1 LQEIKRLKR
10 TVPFFMQ
17 FYALDKV
24 KGKVIKMKTEK
35 LKIKKRP
42 GFLLLF
48 AAAALMFLLF
58 SLSSCSEETAA
69 ATGVTA
75 IAGFAGLYICII
87 AIAWLAG
94 IFFFV
99 VWIIMLVDCAKR
111 ENEDFPDA
119 NPNSK
124 MMWILIIVLAG
135 GIGAIIYYFIVMRKM
150 PKKKEITKA

>member
-1 LQEIKRLKR
+1 
-10 TVPFFMQ
+10 
-17 FYALDKV
+17 
-24 KGKVIKMKTEK
+24 MKTAK
-35 LKIKKRP
+35 PKIKNRAQ
-42 GFLLLF
+42 FLSLF
-48 AAAALMFLLF
+48 ALIIMFIPILLI
-58 SLSSCSEETAA
+58 SACSEETAA

-75 IAGFAGLYICII
+75 IAGFAGLYICIV

-99 VWIIMLVDCAKR
+99 VWIIMLIDCARR

-124 MMWILIIVLAG
+124 LMWILIIVLAG
-135 GIGAIIYYFIVMRKM
+135 GIGAIIYYFLVMRKM

>member
-1 LQEIKRLKR
+1 LK
-10 TVPFFMQ
+10 
-17 FYALDKV
+17 
-24 KGKVIKMKTEK
+24 GIVIKMKTGK
-35 LKIKKRP
+35 LKIKKWP
-42 GFLLLF
+42 GFLLLSTVAILF
-48 AAAALMFLLF
+48 LAIFLL
-58 SLSSCSEETAA
+58 SACSEEGAA

-75 IAGFAGLYICII
+75 IAGFAGLYICIA

-94 IFFFV
+94 IFFFI

-111 ENEDFPDA
+111 ENSDFPDA

>member
-1 LQEIKRLKR
+1 
-10 TVPFFMQ
+10 M
-17 FYALDKV
+17 
-24 KGKVIKMKTEK
+24 KGIVIKMKNGK
-35 LKIKKRP
+35 LKIKNAP
-42 GFLLLF
+42 GFLSLLTVAILF
-48 AAAALMFLLF
+48 LAIFLL
-58 SLSSCSEETAA
+58 SACSEETAA

-150 PKKKEITKA
+150 PKKKEITKV

>member
-1 LQEIKRLKR
+1 
-10 TVPFFMQ
+10 
-17 FYALDKV
+17 
-24 KGKVIKMKTEK
+24 MKTEK
-35 LKIKKRP
+35 TKIKNRP
-42 GFLLLF
+42 GFLPLL
-48 AAAALMFLLF
+48 AGGMLILLLL
-58 SLSSCSEETAA
+58 SLSACSEETAT

-87 AIAWLAG
+87 AISWLAG

-99 VWIIMLVDCAKR
+99 VWIIMLIDCAKR

>member
-1 LQEIKRLKR
+1 
-10 TVPFFMQ
+10 
-17 FYALDKV
+17 
-24 KGKVIKMKTEK
+24 MKTEK
-35 LKIKKRP
+35 TKIKNRP
-42 GFLLLF
+42 GFLPLL
-48 AAAALMFLLF
+48 AGGILILLLF
-58 SLSSCSEETAA
+58 SLSACSEETAT

-99 VWIIMLVDCAKR
+99 VWIIMLIDCAKR

-135 GIGAIIYYFIVMRKM
+135 GIGAIIYYFLVMRKM

>member
-1 LQEIKRLKR
+1 
-10 TVPFFMQ
+10 M
-17 FYALDKV
+17 
-24 KGKVIKMKTEK
+24 KGIVIKMKTGK
-35 LKIKKRP
+35 LKIKKWP
-42 GFLLLF
+42 GFLSLLTVAILF
-48 AAAALMFLLF
+48 VAIFLL
-58 SLSSCSEETAA
+58 SACSEEGTAA
-69 ATGVTA
+69 AGVTA

-150 PKKKEITKA
+150 PKKKEITKV